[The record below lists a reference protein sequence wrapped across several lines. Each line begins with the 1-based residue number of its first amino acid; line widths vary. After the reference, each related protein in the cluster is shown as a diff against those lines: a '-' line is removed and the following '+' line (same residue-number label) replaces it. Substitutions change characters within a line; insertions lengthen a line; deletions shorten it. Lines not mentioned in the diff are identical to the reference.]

1 LIDGRVKRSIGS
13 GVGPAG
19 GKARGSRED
28 TGSAQAEE
36 EEVNADGLP
45 GTLAGIENWLDDKM
59 EALLDKELPQWDVL
73 MSEELEP
80 PLKKILE

>member
-1 LIDGRVKRSIGS
+1 VKWLIGS
-13 GVGPAG
+13 GVGSAG
-19 GKARGSRED
+19 GTARGSGKDIE
-28 TGSAQAEE
+28 SAGAGE
-36 EEVNADGLP
+36 EEVNADELP
-45 GTLAGIENWLDDKM
+45 GTLAGIVDRLDNKM

>member
-1 LIDGRVKRSIGS
+1 M
-13 GVGPAG
+13 AG
-19 GKARGSRED
+19 GSEED
-28 TGSAQAEE
+28 PGSARAEE